1 MTSSIHPE
9 IEAAVKSF
17 FLEEEKLAQVVERMT
32 KELKMGL
39 AKETHPRAAI
49 KCFVTYVQDLPTGKE
64 RGKFL
69 ALDLGGSS
77 FRVVLV
83 TLHSESSFDIESKS
97 FVFPSLLMSGT
108 GIELFDYMAE
118 CLAQFC
124 QQFGLEHEGL
134 PLGFT
139 FSFPCRQQGL
149 SKGVLVAWTKGF
161 HVEGVVGHNVVE
173 MLQDAILRRGD
184 LNVNVVALINDTV
197 GTLLST
203 AYFNRNC
210 RIGLILGTGT
220 NACYVEKTVNAEC
233 FEGYQTSTR
242 PYMVINTEWGAFG
255 DNGVLEFVRTNYDR
269 VVDKVTPNPG
279 KQTFEKCI
287 GGMYMGELVRLILM
301 DLMAKDVIFRG
312 EHSEKL
318 QQRWSFDTSYISE
331 IESDAP
337 GEYRNCNKVLHY
349 LGIMGNQ
356 ESDRLGLRYIC
367 EAITSRSAKL
377 CACGLV
383 TLINKMNMNE
393 VAIAVDGS
401 VYRYHPKYH
410 DVLEKYMKKL
420 LKPGAKFELVVA
432 EDGSGRGAALAAA
445 ATYRRGTEY
454 KFSIIK

>member
-1 MTSSIHPE
+1 MASSMHPDVE
-9 IEAAVKSF
+9 SAVKGF
-17 FLEEEKLAQVVERMT
+17 MLEDEKLIQVVERLA

-39 AKETHPRAAI
+39 ARDTHPRAAV

-69 ALDLGGSS
+69 ALDLGGST
-77 FRVVLV
+77 FRVLLV
-83 TLHSESSFDIESKS
+83 TLLGESDFHIESNS
-97 FVFPSLLMSGT
+97 FVFPGSLMSGT
-108 GIELFDYMAE
+108 SKELFDYMAE
-118 CLAQFC
+118 CVAQFC
-124 QQFGLEHEGL
+124 QQFQLEHEGL

-139 FSFPCRQQGL
+139 FSFPCLQQGL

-161 HVEGVVGHNVVE
+161 NVQGVVGHNVVE
-173 MLQDAILRRGD
+173 LLQQAILRRGD
-184 LNVNVVALINDTV
+184 ISVNVVALINDTV

-255 DNGVLEFVRTNYDR
+255 DNGVLEFVRTTYDKELDR
-269 VVDKVTPNPG
+269 VTPNPG

-301 DLMAKDVIFRG
+301 DLMAKDVLFRG

-318 QQRWSFDTSYISE
+318 QQRWSFGTSYISE

-337 GEYRNCNKVLHY
+337 GEYRNCNKVLAC
-349 LGIMGNQ
+349 LGIMGNH
-356 ESDRLGLRYIC
+356 ESDRLSLRYIC
-367 EAITSRSAKL
+367 EAVTSRSAKL

-383 TLINKMNMNE
+383 TLINKMNIND
-393 VAIAVDGS
+393 VVIAVDGS

-410 DVLEKYMKKL
+410 EMLEKYMKKL
-420 LKPGAKFELVVA
+420 LKPGVKFELVVS

-445 ATYRRGTEY
+445 ATYRRGTEF
-454 KFSIIK
+454 KV